1 MPIYYKFRVLEH
13 KKYNVPLKNHAS
25 ISINQHYYSS
35 CFIYYR
41 SIVRCILQ
49 LLYISKLGK
58 RGVKLMTEK
67 TASKYLNNIEK
78 NFANDDP
85 ALLRSIKIF
94 QELDQIEYD
103 LGLIEMDE
111 TTATKNSWW
120 PIISLIGGNS
130 TAKSRFI
137 NSYLG
142 SQQALS
148 GIQASNHKFTV
159 LLQNNQTN
167 SATLPGTALDVD
179 PRYPFY
185 QISKR
190 IEQLQSGEGNRINSY
205 LELKAINSDRL
216 KGKLFIDS
224 PNMSALP
231 TNPVNSM
238 LTKHIIEHS
247 DLVLFFTDV
256 FDSASPMLDEL
267 IKHIRIH
274 QDSNKFVYLIDEPI
288 ATINP
293 AKTNEIISIWQRKLS
308 AMGLNTGQF
317 IIAPNQQNAINPQLK
332 VDFLE
337 IDQRMANVAYDRSY
351 RILDSLEKN
360 IKDIETIIIPE
371 VKKAITLWKERV
383 NMTSLIVLGF
393 IATLAVLAE
402 IQMGILDFLFDPII
416 GPIII
421 VMLIGIMVPTHIL
434 ISKLHAKLI
443 INKLNDRQQ
452 ELHLMENLANLFE
465 KNMTFVRML
474 LPLNESVAWN
484 KKIKARLVQL
494 TDKTKD
500 LVQSLNDNFGSY
512 NEKIERPIIEDK
524 HSHYLD
530 LSKFTEPLKKI

>member
-1 MPIYYKFRVLEH
+1 
-13 KKYNVPLKNHAS
+13 
-25 ISINQHYYSS
+25 
-35 CFIYYR
+35 
-41 SIVRCILQ
+41 
-49 LLYISKLGK
+49 
-58 RGVKLMTEK
+58 MTEK
-67 TASKYLNNIEK
+67 TASKYLINIEK

-85 ALLRSIKIF
+85 TLLRSIKIF
-94 QELDQIEYD
+94 HELDQIEYD

-130 TAKSRFI
+130 TAKSRFV

-142 SQQALS
+142 SLQTVS
-148 GIQASNHKFTV
+148 GIQAASHKFTV
-159 LLQNNQTN
+159 LLQNTHTN

-185 QISKR
+185 QVSKK
-190 IEQLQSGEGNRINSY
+190 IEQLQSGEAKRINTY

-224 PNMSALP
+224 PNMSALQ

-247 DLVLFFTDV
+247 DLVLVFTDL
-256 FDSASPMLDEL
+256 FESSSPMLDEL
-267 IKHIRIH
+267 IAHISIH
-274 QDSNKFVYLIDEPI
+274 QDSNKFIYLIDEPI
-288 ATINP
+288 ATLNP
-293 AKTNEIISIWQRKLS
+293 GKANDIISSWQRKLS
-308 AMGLNTGQF
+308 GMGLNTGQF
-317 IIAPNQQNAINPQLK
+317 IIAPGQQSAINPLSK
-332 VDFLE
+332 IDFSE

-360 IKDIETIIIPE
+360 IKDIENVIIPE
-371 VKKAITLWKERV
+371 VKKGIVLWKERV

-393 IATLAVLAE
+393 IASLAVLAE
-402 IQMGILDFLFDPII
+402 IQMGILEFLFDPII
-416 GPIII
+416 GPI
-421 VMLIGIMVPTHIL
+421 LIAILIAIMVPIHLL

-443 INKLNDRQQ
+443 INKLNERQE

-474 LPLNESVAWN
+474 LPINESIAWN
-484 KKIKARLVQL
+484 KKIKARLNQL

-512 NEKIERPIIEDK
+512 HEQIQNPFIEDN
-524 HSHYLD
+524 HSSFLD
-530 LSKFTEPLKKI
+530 LSKFKE